1 MPKIA
6 AKAKPKLTAKVSDLT
21 PARRGGYVARKLIAQ
36 DVREAYGKL
45 HGDGSPQW
53 EAWFNSGPVDLL
65 KARAL
70 HREWLSEIE
79 ARIANIRAE
88 SKREGHTLTPQ
99 GARALAGE
107 WYRWFVTQMAANKW
121 PGSIWRDYR
130 NRMWESL
137 YGVID
142 VPGRSFDDVDMDYVR
157 PFIADEAKTA
167 QFLAAK
173 RLPLDPASRVMFLDY
188 VARDFFAA
196 LDTLVR
202 RAEGDFRDEYAE
214 RFPKGEGVADPDLT
228 PWSLFEKWVA
238 EVSPAAST
246 VNRWRAVF
254 QKLNA
259 DFPNTP
265 AAALLPEQMHEWA
278 KGLINPERAAVTV
291 RDVWVI
297 AGRTIFAWAV
307 EAKLITRNPFTG
319 WRIRVPKKKRTR
331 ETKAFTNDELATIL
345 KAAMKVEVRTKM
357 DAAKRW
363 CPWIAAYTGARM
375 GELTQL
381 RGSDLFEEDGIW
393 AIKISP
399 EAGTVKTGNARS
411 VPLHEHL
418 IKQGFVR
425 FVKASGDGPLFY
437 NVPKPPRSKPKDD
450 TTEEKAKDD
459 PTNPKRPR
467 AVKARERI
475 AAWVR
480 EIGVT
485 DPELQPNHAW
495 RHTFKKIG
503 DRADIPE
510 KMLDALCG
518 HAQVTEGRKY
528 GEADLSDKAEAL
540 RRFPRYNAG
549 K

>member
-1 MPKIA
+1 MPKVA
-6 AKAKPKLTAKVSDLT
+6 TQLKPA
-21 PARRGGYVARKLIAQ
+21 PRGGFIARKSIPR
-36 DVREAYGKL
+36 DVAEAYGERFGGGK
-45 HGDGSPQW
+45 PQW
-53 EAWFNSGPVDLL
+53 EAWFNSGPVGILQ
-65 KARAL
+65 ARAK
-70 HREWLSEIE
+70 HREWSSEIE

-88 SKREGHTLTPQ
+88 RKGEGQTLTPQ
-99 GARALAGE
+99 YARMLAGE
-107 WYRWFVTQMAANKW
+107 WYKWFVLQMAANKW
-121 PGSIWRDYR
+121 SGKAWRDYR
-130 NRMWESL
+130 DRAWNGL
-137 YGVID
+137 YGATD
-142 VPGRSFDDVDMDYVR
+142 PPGRSFDDVDMDYLR

-173 RLPLDPASRVMFLDY
+173 RAQLDPPSRDMFLDY

-202 RAEGDFRDEYAE
+202 RAEGDFQDEYAE
-214 RFPKGEGVADPDLT
+214 RFPKQGEGVADPDLT
-228 PWSLFEKWVA
+228 PWSLFEKWIA
-238 EVSPAAST
+238 EVNPAAST
-246 VNRWRAVF
+246 VDRWRAVF
-254 QKLNA
+254 LKLKA
-259 DFPNTP
+259 DFPTTP

-278 KGLINPERAAVTV
+278 KGLINTERAAVTV

-307 EAKLITRNPFTG
+307 EAKHVTRNPFTG

-331 ETKAFTNDELATIL
+331 ESKAFTKDEITTIL
-345 KAAMKVEVRTKM
+345 KAAMKIEVRTKM

-363 CPWIAAYTGARM
+363 CPWLAAYTGARM

-381 RGSDLFEEDGIW
+381 RGSDVVEEGGIW

-425 FVKASGDGPLFY
+425 FVKASGKGPLFY
-437 NVPKPPRSKPKDD
+437 NETKPKAKGDP
-450 TTEEKAKDD
+450 TEEKAKDD

-510 KMLDALCG
+510 KMLDAICG

-528 GEADLSDKAEAL
+528 GEADLPDKAEAL
-540 RRFPRYNAG
+540 RRFPRF
-549 K
+549 KI